1 MSTKANTKISLN
13 FFGEIVTV
21 PMPQSLDALRKDIST
36 LFYFSPEDAKEIIL
50 TYNENGDILMIEND
64 EDLKTFLNSKI
75 TTIDLDISQTSKIYK
90 KNLDNIKEENEQN
103 KKDLEILMKKN
114 EELDKK
120 KETEF
125 LKDKKELE
133 KLRKEMIKLGKK
145 KFEIRKRIKDGMQK
159 INLEKKE
166 NNKKI
171 IELQKKLGIPIT
183 IKPQPDKLKHKIK
196 KCIIKKKK
204 VLARPLGLNQK
215 PKLQSENM
223 MNHCKFLTPFLKN
236 YIIRTQENEK
246 RDTVDFK
253 NMTMDDWN
261 KCLLNKTKELT
272 TKLING
278 IKDMPLFFNNDDNIN
293 EKKNSRSKEKE
304 EIHNNVRCDGCK
316 MYPLVGKRFKCK
328 KCHNFDYCEKCLEK
342 NKDTHK
348 HEFMLIKKKD
358 KTNLHFR
365 RHHKNLQK
373 NNTTGN
379 LFEEEK
385 KEELKLEGEE
395 KKEELKLEEEK
406 MEELKLE
413 EEEKKEEL
421 KLANKIVH
429 FGVKCDGCGAYP
441 IIGCRYK
448 CVICNN
454 FDFCEECEK
463 KKGEE
468 HNHPFMKIY
477 EPKMA
482 LLAKKFKGKK

>member
-204 VLARPLGLNQK
+204 SFSSSFRIK
-215 PKLQSENM
+215 S
-223 MNHCKFLTPFLKN
+223 
-236 YIIRTQENEK
+236 
-246 RDTVDFK
+246 
-253 NMTMDDWN
+253 
-261 KCLLNKTKELT
+261 KTKAS
-272 TKLING
+272 I
-278 IKDMPLFFNNDDNIN
+278 
-293 EKKNSRSKEKE
+293 
-304 EIHNNVRCDGCK
+304 
-316 MYPLVGKRFKCK
+316 
-328 KCHNFDYCEKCLEK
+328 
-342 NKDTHK
+342 
-348 HEFMLIKKKD
+348 
-358 KTNLHFR
+358 
-365 RHHKNLQK
+365 
-373 NNTTGN
+373 
-379 LFEEEK
+379 
-385 KEELKLEGEE
+385 
-395 KKEELKLEEEK
+395 
-406 MEELKLE
+406 
-413 EEEKKEEL
+413 
-421 KLANKIVH
+421 
-429 FGVKCDGCGAYP
+429 
-441 IIGCRYK
+441 
-448 CVICNN
+448 
-454 FDFCEECEK
+454 
-463 KKGEE
+463 
-468 HNHPFMKIY
+468 
-477 EPKMA
+477 
-482 LLAKKFKGKK
+482 